1 MSVVERRLAYAG
13 RLAGNSRQY
22 SGGMTMK
29 QTIDRK
35 ELTNLVMIFVGLSR
49 EQAVEYL
56 MERQYNHKSHQQ
68 ALEALAEKGMPRVE

>member
-1 MSVVERRLAYAG
+1 
-13 RLAGNSRQY
+13 
-22 SGGMTMK
+22 MK

-35 ELTNLVMIFVGLSR
+35 ELTNLVMVFVGLSR

>member
-1 MSVVERRLAYAG
+1 MEQA
-13 RLAGNSRQY
+13 
-22 SGGMTMK
+22 T
-29 QTIDRK
+29 DRK
-35 ELTNLVMIFVGLSR
+35 ELTDLVMATVGLTR